1 MNPITNTDPFVDPFK
16 EVNIKEEV
24 KETIQPEVKV
34 AEYPVLQTMSEED
47 AYIHDRMKSQPKTLE
62 EVLMVKEKKY
72 APGEHR
78 LSLPKELR
86 VYEDKFAFRWINKH
100 KRAVDDA
107 IIKGWVIVNRRL
119 FPDVAEKAKH
129 LFSTSGAIEKGDAIL
144 AFMNKEI
151 AMQIR
156 RAPGEKSNAYLK
168 AALEKGTQ
176 PLPKGQSG
184 FYKPEDTSEKEDVG
198 IEQGGGLQEGRDF

>member
-1 MNPITNTDPFVDPFK
+1 MSPIDNIEP
-16 EVNIKEEV
+16 IKEISE
-24 KETIQPEVKV
+24 QEVKV
-34 AEYPVLQTMSEED
+34 QEYPILQTMSEED
-47 AYIHDRMKSQPKTLE
+47 AYIHDRMKSQPKTLD

-78 LSLPKELR
+78 LSLPKELK

-129 LFSTSGAIEKGDAIL
+129 LFSTSGAIEKGDCIL
-144 AFMNKEI
+144 AFMNLEVAI
-151 AMQIR
+151 QIR
-156 RAPGEKSNAYLK
+156 KAPGEKSNAYLK
-168 AALEKGTQ
+168 AALEKGTR

-184 FYKPEDTSEKEDVG
+184 FYKPEDTGAKEDAG
-198 IEQGGGLQEGRDF
+198 IEEGGGLQEGRDF